1 LEDLLEWV
9 RSPLF
14 SYRFLSGEG
23 LVNKEGIVE
32 RIEKLAIPLLA
43 SEGLEIVDIEF
54 KKEGQELVL
63 RFFIDREGG
72 IDLDTCAKANEIIGD
87 MLDEVDLISSSFMLE
102 VCSPGIERRLKK
114 LEDFQKHVGQ
124 TIYAKTR
131 TKIEGK
137 KQFTGV
143 LKEAGEVITI
153 DCDGLT
159 IDIPYKDICNAHLV
173 VDFDF

>member
-1 LEDLLEWV
+1 M
-9 RSPLF
+9 
-14 SYRFLSGEG
+14 
-23 LVNKEGIVE
+23 NKEGIVK
-32 RIEKLAIPLLA
+32 RIEQLAIPLLA
-43 SEGLEIVDIEF
+43 SEGLEVVDIEL
-54 KKEGQELVL
+54 KKEGQGLVL

-72 IDLDTCAKANEIIGD
+72 IDLDTCARANEILGN

-114 LEDFQKHVGQ
+114 LKDFQKYVGKI
-124 TIYAKTR
+124 IYAKTR
-131 TKIEGK
+131 TKIEGR

-153 DCDGLT
+153 DCDDLT
-159 IDIPYKDICNAHLV
+159 INIPYKEIYNAHLV